1 MIIRNRIFEII
12 ADKTFT
18 DVSAIHEDADLR
30 NDLAMDSL
38 EHLDVV
44 CDCEREFGIV
54 ITDEDINAI
63 RTVGDLVETIKRKT
77 KNKE

>member
-1 MIIRNRIFEII
+1 MIRDRIFDII
-12 ADKTFT
+12 ADKTFAEAS
-18 DVSAIHEDADLR
+18 DINEDADLR
-30 NDLAMDSL
+30 NDLGMNSL

-77 KNKE
+77 KNTEC